1 MTLSFRFSKTR
12 QIDHIW
18 HFWLAFVHSKCNG
31 VFYDFQTPCKGFQR
45 DSNWFSRRS
54 KVRFIE
60 FKRSKLETKK
70 DRKSSK
76 IIEKCSGNME
86 KWCDEW
92 KKVIEGSNYLLDIWL
107 WLPSFAGTKFCN
119 WCPPAYLHIS
129 SQMSS
134 HIISVIST
142 RAETLIF
149 IHSVWKSQKMSH
161 LTSRAKRAK
170 FTFWVDTTS

>member
-1 MTLSFRFSKTR
+1 MSTQNVT
-12 QIDHIW
+12 
-18 HFWLAFVHSKCNG
+18 
-31 VFYDFQTPCKGFQR
+31 VFTTIFKHQR

-149 IHSVWKSQKMSH
+149 IHSVWKSQKSLIQNCERSELSLH
-161 LTSRAKRAK
+161 FNWTK
-170 FTFWVDTTS
+170 VH

>member
-1 MTLSFRFSKTR
+1 MLNETFSLIFKHCEEAFQSESEKFSKE
-12 QIDHIW
+12 IM
-18 HFWLAFVHSKCNG
+18 
-31 VFYDFQTPCKGFQR
+31 

-142 RAETLIF
+142 RAYSQTFILTLAIKNLLI
-149 IHSVWKSQKMSH
+149 IHSKAFYFRTTIASCCLASEAPLLGKSQ
-161 LTSRAKRAK
+161 
-170 FTFWVDTTS
+170 